1 MIGYLLSIVSCAC
14 CSSVYLFWKSVNS
27 DLLHILLVGLFVFF
41 DVELFEL
48 VNIFGV
54 LTPYWSHHL
63 QMFLIFSRSSFCFV
77 DRSCLFTFA
86 FVFA

>member
-1 MIGYLLSIVSCAC
+1 MGC
-14 CSSVYLFWKSVNS
+14 LF
-27 DLLHILLVGLFVFF
+27 FF

-54 LTPYWSHHL
+54 LRSHHL

-86 FVFA
+86 FVFALGNRSKIIML